1 MSVNL
6 GQDTETPNKTTIQLR
21 DSLVRGEDNSVD
33 KAMLSVIIS
42 GIVNQHIKD
51 SENFIIIKTINGE
64 FI

>member
-33 KAMLSVIIS
+33 KAMLSIIIS
-42 GIVNQHIKD
+42 SVVNQDIEEPEKYMIMK
-51 SENFIIIKTINGE
+51 SEVVLL
-64 FI
+64 